1 MLRNK
6 TFNLKANNVG
16 KWYIVDADGQNLGR
30 LASKIAIKLMGKDSA
45 QYSPHMLSGDY
56 VIVINASKVAVTGNK
71 MTEKN
76 YYNHSGYPGGL
87 KVKTL
92 EQMLVSH
99 PTDVIR
105 LAVKRMLP
113 KNKLAALQLSRLRIY
128 KDNTYVEQ
136 AQKPEPIIME
146 KK

>member
-6 TFNLKANNVG
+6 TFNLKANNIG
-16 KWYIVDADGQNLGR
+16 KWYIVDAEGQNLGR
-30 LASKIAIKLMGKDSA
+30 LASLIAVRLMGKDSA
-45 QYSPHMLSGDY
+45 QYTPHMLSGNY
-56 VIVINASKVAVTGNK
+56 VIVINASKVAVTGDK

-76 YYNHSGYPGGL
+76 YYSHSGYPGGL

-99 PTDVIR
+99 PKEVIR

-113 KNKLAALQLSRLRIY
+113 KNKLAAQQLARLRVY
-128 KDNTYVEQ
+128 SDGTYIEQ